1 MFYGCT
7 SLKTTY
13 AQDQMVKADDDYT
26 DAKVTGISATPKTDF
41 VKGAVYHADDF
52 AFSSDYDDDG
62 QQELTDVTDDD
73 VTFEAETAEAAGKQK
88 VTISF

>member
-1 MFYGCT
+1 MWKMFYGCT

-62 QQELTDVTDDD
+62 QQELTDVTDDG
-73 VTFEAETAEAAGKQK
+73 VTLNRKPQK
-88 VTISF
+88 LPENRK